1 MGLFDLT
8 PSRPPCVM
16 ISSTFYDL
24 RQIRDDLRQFIEGV
38 GYRPLLSEHA
48 SFPIDPDA
56 TTIENCRR
64 RVEQDADILVLVIG
78 GRYGSIDATPNK
90 SVTNLEY
97 TSARHKRIPI
107 YVFIDPQVLALLPLW
122 KRNPAAD
129 FSGQVD
135 STRLFEFIEHVSTI
149 DSVWM
154 TEFKSARDII
164 DALRTQFAFQQQ
176 TGLRLQRQ
184 TLSLA
189 DQDWFDTLH
198 GETLRVALDRPP
210 AWEYLLFASALRDG
224 VARHRRL
231 ARTHALKIPIGF
243 GEDVQDPLAWIR
255 TRLMDAR
262 RLTSSLNDLI
272 KGALQEAL
280 GPEGAPGDTGAIVFV
295 ADTIADLYRDALLWS
310 LRLRTANIDE
320 RFQQMAA
327 ALGDMMDD
335 VVQQAAKFGPYA
347 KAQVEEALAAPKT
360 GVPRVI
366 KMTLTISMPEAA
378 EQSFNDELE
387 RLTREMSDGAHC

>member
-1 MGLFDLT
+1 M
-8 PSRPPCVM
+8 
-16 ISSTFYDL
+16 
-24 RQIRDDLRQFIEGV
+24 
-38 GYRPLLSEHA
+38 
-48 SFPIDPDA
+48 
-56 TTIENCRR
+56 
-64 RVEQDADILVLVIG
+64 LVIG

-135 STRLFEFIEHVSTI
+135 SPRLFEFIEHVRTI

-262 RLTSSLNDLI
+262 RLTSSLNDLM

-310 LRLRTANIDE
+310 LRLRTAHVDE

-335 VVQQAAKFGPYA
+335 VVQQVAKFGPYA